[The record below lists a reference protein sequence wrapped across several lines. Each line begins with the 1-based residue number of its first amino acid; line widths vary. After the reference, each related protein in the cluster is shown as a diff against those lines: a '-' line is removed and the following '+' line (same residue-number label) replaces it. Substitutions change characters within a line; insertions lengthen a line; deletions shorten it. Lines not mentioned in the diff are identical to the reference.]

1 LLGGGY
7 DFGVAAVQSEQRL
20 GEPDEPGSSRVD
32 SRRTLVAALVFG
44 VVAVVVG
51 TMIVEAAAVRRTAA
65 AAPLLTVRMAGSS
78 EFFDEPA
85 VVEEFRRNGIR
96 VQQAPLGSQQIADQ
110 IALATTYDVAN
121 AASPDAAT
129 HIEQRLTGD
138 GVGAQDSSPF
148 SSPMVIVTYQ
158 PIVDL
163 LKTLGVVKTVDKI
176 LIFDV
181 NKYLQVVAADQRWTD
196 IPGNGTYPS
205 KNRILVWTTDPKYA
219 NSGGMFAAIAS
230 SAQLNGDPVTTVRPT
245 DPYLTLVQ
253 KCFVEQGSMATH
265 TPILLE
271 QFLTDGMDRYPM
283 GMFYEKDYIST
294 RLNDQGALGQG
305 AVLMYP
311 NPDVIPDNTFVWWTD
326 AGRRLNSLLQNDR
339 VLVDLEERAG
349 YRTSNDNVR
358 FVRDM
363 AGKGIT
369 VPNLDS
375 PPTGLQIAPLPTDDN
390 LQKLINAVE
399 PR

>member
-1 LLGGGY
+1 M
-7 DFGVAAVQSEQRL
+7 AAVQSAQRV
-20 GEPDEPGSSRVD
+20 GEPDEPGSSHVGARSVD

-44 VVAVVVG
+44 VVAVVVI
-51 TMIVEAAAVRRTAA
+51 TMIAEAAAVRRMAV

-85 VVEEFRRNGIR
+85 VIDELRRNGIR
-96 VQQAPLGSQQIADQ
+96 MQQAPLGSRQVADQ
-110 IALATTYDVAN
+110 IALAKDYDLAN
-121 AASPDAAT
+121 AGSPDAAT
-129 HIEQRLTGD
+129 HIEQRLTAD
-138 GVGAQDSSPF
+138 GVAAQDSSPF

-158 PIVDL
+158 RIVNL
-163 LKTLGVVKTVDKI
+163 LKALNVVKTVGNI
-176 LIFDV
+176 LVFDI
-181 NKYLQVVAADQRWTD
+181 NKYLALVAADQRWTD
-196 IPGNGTYPS
+196 IPGNKTYTS
-205 KNRILVWTTDPKYA
+205 GNRILVWTTDPKYS

-245 DPYLTLVQ
+245 DPYLPLVQ

-294 RLNDQGALGQG
+294 RFQDPGTVGQD

-311 NPDVIPDNTFVWWTD
+311 NLDVTSDNTFIWWTD
-326 AGRRLNSLLQNDR
+326 AGRRLNSLLQNDP
-339 VLVDLEERAG
+339 VLVGLEEWSG
-349 YRTSNDNVR
+349 YRTSNDNVS

-363 AGKGIT
+363 AAKGIT
-369 VPNLDS
+369 VPNLDT
-375 PPTGLQIAPLPTDDN
+375 PPPGLQIVPLPTDDN
-390 LQKLINAVE
+390 LQKLIDAVE
-399 PR
+399 PH